1 MGLATTKT
9 VKGRAVLAMG
19 GAMLVAALGC
29 SGDDSGGSGDDN
41 PFGNAIP
48 MAGNGGA
55 SGAGAGGSSGASGAS
70 GGSGAAGGGELA
82 GMTACKH
89 VDLVIAVDGS
99 SSMTEELEAM
109 RDDVFPAFAQRLQT
123 LGADLDDFRVATLDA
138 CPMPATFHTR
148 GAGGECNFS
157 SGQPWIESSSPAIAQ
172 EFACVGDIYLDD
184 QQCSG
189 NNDDEQPASAVIAAL
204 RDGGPNPGF
213 RRDDALLIVL
223 AITDEDEQPTGRQD
237 SAEDLYRGLVA
248 LAGDDPRRMVFVGIG
263 GASQCEGLYGDADPA
278 EKLQDLTGLFETHDR
293 GVFWDLCEGRLED
306 GLSEA
311 FRVIESA
318 CNDLCG
324 DLDEYCGGD
333 PPPPGEPTFCEMFPS
348 DPLCTPD

>member
-1 MGLATTKT
+1 MSIGVTRMLRGNWVAAASLC
-9 VKGRAVLAMG
+9 AVL
-19 GAMLVAALGC
+19 VGC
-29 SGDDSGGSGDDN
+29 SGDDESSGDDN
-41 PFGNAIP
+41 PYGNAVP
-48 MAGNGGA
+48 TAGNGGM
-55 SGAGAGGSSGASGAS
+55 SGSGSGSGGRAGASGV
-70 GGSGAAGGGELA
+70 GAGVGGGGDLV

-99 SSMTEELEAM
+99 SSMTEELEAL
-109 RDDVFPAFAQRLQT
+109 RDDVFPAFAQRLQM

-138 CPMPATFHTR
+138 CPTPANFHTR
-148 GAGGECNFS
+148 GVGAECNFS
-157 SGQPWIESSSPAIAQ
+157 GGNVWIESSSPALAQ
-172 EFACVGDIYLDD
+172 EFACVGDIYLED

-189 NNDDEQPASAVIAAL
+189 ENDDEQPATSVIAAL
-204 RDGGPNPGF
+204 QEGGPNPGF

-223 AITDEDEQPTGRQD
+223 AITDEDEQPTGD
-237 SAEDLYRGLVA
+237 ANEPEDIYRGLVA

-263 GASQCEGLYGDADPA
+263 GASECEGAYGDAEEADD
-278 EKLQDLTGLFETHDR
+278 LQTLTGLFEAHDR
-293 GVFWDLCEGRLED
+293 GVFWDLCQGHLED
-306 GLSEA
+306 GLNEA
-311 FRVIESA
+311 FRVIDNA